1 MLSTDFYGSMGE
13 NNKTCPKSKKGFISI
28 GVTLSSVRNQLECM
42 SEDTREF

>member
-1 MLSTDFYGSMGE
+1 MVQWE
-13 NNKTCPKSKKGFISI
+13 KTTKHVQSRQKGFYI

>member
-1 MLSTDFYGSMGE
+1 MVQWE
-13 NNKTCPKSKKGFISI
+13 KTTKHVQSQQKGFISI